1 METYM
6 EMLTG
11 RAKAAS
17 AEAAKLG
24 TEDKNRGL
32 LSVAEE
38 LTAQQ
43 DMILAE
49 NEKDLEAAREKGI
62 KQSLIDRLALS
73 EKRIADMA
81 EGLGR
86 SRRWMIRWASAL
98 YEDKRRTGSG
108 SARSGSRWALW
119 ALFTNPGPNVTA
131 DAFGLC
137 FKTGNAAI
145 PARRKRCDPF

>member
-43 DMILAE
+43 E
-49 NEKDLEAAREKGI
+49 
-62 KQSLIDRLALS
+62 ALS
-73 EKRIADMA
+73 ARMA
-81 EGLGR
+81 ALR
-86 SRRWMIRWASAL
+86 SQGKERTVQFRELMAQKLNNAAVLSAL
-98 YEDKRRTGSG
+98 Q
-108 SARSGSRWALW
+108 AR
-119 ALFTNPGPNVTA
+119 
-131 DAFGLC
+131 GLL
-137 FKTGNAAI
+137 
-145 PARRKRCDPF
+145 